1 MQMGY
6 GGRAL
11 ELLHQYYEFK
21 FPPLDDLPDPAD
33 TQIEP
38 VTGTLRCHR
47 SSVSEDEVQ
56 G

>member
-1 MQMGY
+1 MGY

-38 VTGTLRCHR
+38 VTGAY
-47 SSVSEDEVQ
+47 SVCSLL
-56 G
+56 

>member
-1 MQMGY
+1 MGY

-38 VTGTLRCHR
+38 VTGTALGL
-47 SSVSEDEVQ
+47 SA
-56 G
+56 

>member
-1 MQMGY
+1 MLVQMGY

-33 TQIEP
+33 TQVEP
-38 VTGTLRCHR
+38 VTGTRHVFDLLWWAAR
-47 SSVSEDEVQ
+47 
-56 G
+56 